1 MTIIIESMN
10 GEKEVMRNRF
20 LQREENRNTDLEAF
34 EFLITQPISKLHD
47 TQPYIKSPNSNR
59 RIKDPSFDFFADR
72 GNKIVSTI
80 CRLLPGYPGFEGVEY
95 DDISTVSPEMIARV
109 ADAVVNGGDLAKLIL
124 QLMMCREPN
133 RQTSDE
139 IIQYEIRKKYLGKK
153 GWTVNNLTPG
163 YKTLGNGD
171 WIFNDAATV
180 AKAEDIKA
188 RSIDFEMSKG
198 NIIINDFSKFALV
211 AGGGQS
217 HQMKESKYFLAEV
230 KKYIDKHNDNVY
242 FADTLDGA
250 YAEKFIE
257 SHRELLKGY
266 EHRVFVGNTEQVITW
281 AMTLTK

>member
-1 MTIIIESMN
+1 MS
-10 GEKEVMRNRF
+10 GEKEIMRNRF
-20 LQREENRNTDLEAF
+20 LQREGNRTTDLEAF
-34 EFLITQPISKLHD
+34 RVLISQPMSYHHKN
-47 TQPYIKSPNSNR
+47 QPV
-59 RIKDPSFDFFADR
+59 IKDPKGSKRFLKDPGFDFVVDR
-72 GNKIVSTI
+72 GNKIVATI
-80 CRLLPGYPGFEGVEY
+80 CRLLSGYPGFEGVEY
-95 DDISTVSPEMIARV
+95 DDPTSVTLDMISAV
-109 ADAVVNGGDLAKLIL
+109 AKEVVNGNLLL

-139 IIQYEIRKKYLGKK
+139 IIQYEIRKKYLGAN

-180 AKAEDIKA
+180 AKGEEVKA

-198 NIIINDFSKFALV
+198 NVVINDFSKFALV
-211 AGGGQS
+211 AGGGQG

-230 KKYIDKHNDNVY
+230 RKYIDKHDDNVY

-250 YAEKFIE
+250 YAEKFIKE
-257 SHRELLKGY
+257 HLALLKGY

-281 AMTLTK
+281 ALSLAK

>member
-1 MTIIIESMN
+1 MSIIIESMS
-10 GEKEVMRNRF
+10 GEKEIMRIRF
-20 LQREENRNTDLEAF
+20 LQREGNRITDMEAF
-34 EFLITQPISKLHD
+34 RTLISRPMSSYHKNQPVVRDPKGSKRLL
-47 TQPYIKSPNSNR
+47 
-59 RIKDPSFDFFADR
+59 KDPAFDFVVDR
-72 GNKIVSTI
+72 GNKIIANI
-80 CRLLPGYPGFEGVEY
+80 CRLLSGYPGFEGVEY
-95 DDISTVSPEMIARV
+95 DDPTSVSLDMISKV
-109 ADAVVNGGDLAKLIL
+109 AEEVVNGNLLL

-139 IIQYEIRKKYLGKK
+139 TIQYEIRKKYLGSQ
-153 GWTVNNLTPG
+153 GWEVTNLTPG

-180 AKAEDIKA
+180 AKGEEVKA

-198 NIIINDFSKFALV
+198 NIVINDFSKFALV
-211 AGGGQS
+211 AGGGQG

-230 KKYIDKHNDNVY
+230 RKYVDKHDDSVY

-257 SHRELLKGY
+257 EHRALLQGY

-281 AMTLTK
+281 ALSLDK

>member
-1 MTIIIESMN
+1 MSIIIESMS
-10 GEKEVMRNRF
+10 GEKEIMRNRF
-20 LQREENRNTDLEAF
+20 LQREGNRITDLEAF
-34 EFLITQPISKLHD
+34 RTLVSQPMSSHHKN
-47 TQPYIKSPNSNR
+47 QPVV
-59 RIKDPSFDFFADR
+59 KDPKGSRRLLKDPTFDFVVDR
-72 GNKIVSTI
+72 GNKVVATI
-80 CRLLPGYPGFEGVEY
+80 CRLLSGYSGFEGVEY
-95 DDISTVSPEMIARV
+95 DDPTSVTLDMISAV
-109 ADAVVNGGDLAKLIL
+109 AKEVVDGNLLI

-139 IIQYEIRKKYLGKK
+139 IIQFEIRKKYLEVQ

-180 AKAEDIKA
+180 ARGEEVKA

-198 NIIINDFSKFALV
+198 SIIINDFSKFALV
-211 AGGGQS
+211 AGGGQG

-230 KKYIDKHNDNVY
+230 RKYIDKHDDNVY

-257 SHRELLKGY
+257 EHRALLKGY
-266 EHRVFVGNTEQVITW
+266 ERRVFVGNTEQVITW
-281 AMTLTK
+281 ALSLTK

>member
-1 MTIIIESMN
+1 
-10 GEKEVMRNRF
+10 
-20 LQREENRNTDLEAF
+20 L
-34 EFLITQPISKLHD
+34 
-47 TQPYIKSPNSNR
+47 
-59 RIKDPSFDFFADR
+59 KDPEFDFVVDR
-72 GNKIVSTI
+72 GNKIIANI
-80 CRLLPGYPGFEGVEY
+80 CRLLSGYPGFEGVEY
-95 DDISTVSPEMIARV
+95 DDPTSVSLDMISKV
-109 ADAVVNGGDLAKLIL
+109 AEEVVNGNLLL

-139 IIQYEIRKKYLGKK
+139 TIQYEIRKKYLGSQ
-153 GWTVNNLTPG
+153 GWEVNNLTPG

-180 AKAEDIKA
+180 AKGEEVKA

-198 NIIINDFSKFALV
+198 NIVINDFSKFALV
-211 AGGGQS
+211 AGGGQG

-230 KKYIDKHNDNVY
+230 RKYVDKHDDSVY

-257 SHRELLKGY
+257 EHRALLQGY

-281 AMTLTK
+281 ALSLDK

>member
-1 MTIIIESMN
+1 MSIIIESMS
-10 GEKEVMRNRF
+10 GEKEIMRIRF
-20 LQREENRNTDLEAF
+20 LQREGNRTIDMEAF
-34 EFLITQPISKLHD
+34 RTLILQPMSSYHKN
-47 TQPYIKSPNSNR
+47 QPV
-59 RIKDPSFDFFADR
+59 IKDPKGSKRLLKDPTFDFVVDR
-72 GNKIVSTI
+72 GNKIVATI
-80 CRLLPGYPGFEGVEY
+80 CRLLSGYPGFEGVEY
-95 DDISTVSPEMIARV
+95 DDPTSVSLEMISKV
-109 ADAVVNGGDLAKLIL
+109 AEEVVNGNLLL

-139 IIQYEIRKKYLGKK
+139 IIQYEIRKKYLGNH
-153 GWTVNNLTPG
+153 GWEVNNLTPG

-180 AKAEDIKA
+180 AKGEEVKA

-198 NIIINDFSKFALV
+198 NIVINDFSKFALV
-211 AGGGQS
+211 AGGGQG

-230 KKYIDKHNDNVY
+230 RKYIDKHNDNVY

-257 SHRELLKGY
+257 EHRALLKGY

-281 AMTLTK
+281 AMSLTK

>member
-1 MTIIIESMN
+1 MAIIIESMS
-10 GEKEVMRNRF
+10 GEKEIMRIRF
-20 LQREENRNTDLEAF
+20 LQREGNRITDMEAF
-34 EFLITQPISKLHD
+34 RTLISRPMSSYHKNQPVVRDPKGSKRLL
-47 TQPYIKSPNSNR
+47 
-59 RIKDPSFDFFADR
+59 KDPAFDFVVDR
-72 GNKIVSTI
+72 GNKIIANI
-80 CRLLPGYPGFEGVEY
+80 CRLLSGYPGFEGVEY
-95 DDISTVSPEMIARV
+95 DDPTSVSLDMISKV
-109 ADAVVNGGDLAKLIL
+109 AEEVVNGNLLL

-139 IIQYEIRKKYLGKK
+139 TIQYEIRKKYLGSQ
-153 GWTVNNLTPG
+153 GWEVNNLTPG

-180 AKAEDIKA
+180 AKGEEVKA

-198 NIIINDFSKFALV
+198 NIVINDFSKFALV
-211 AGGGQS
+211 AGGGQG

-230 KKYIDKHNDNVY
+230 RKYVDKHDDSVY

-257 SHRELLKGY
+257 EHRALLQGY

-281 AMTLTK
+281 ALSLDK

>member
-1 MTIIIESMN
+1 MS
-10 GEKEVMRNRF
+10 GEKEIMRIRF
-20 LQREENRNTDLEAF
+20 LQREGNRITDMEAF
-34 EFLITQPISKLHD
+34 RTLISQPMSSYHKNQPVVRDPKGSKRLL
-47 TQPYIKSPNSNR
+47 
-59 RIKDPSFDFFADR
+59 KDPEFDFVVDR
-72 GNKIVSTI
+72 GNKIIANI
-80 CRLLPGYPGFEGVEY
+80 CRLLSGYPGFEGVEY
-95 DDISTVSPEMIARV
+95 DDPTSVSLDMISKV
-109 ADAVVNGGDLAKLIL
+109 AEEVVNGNLLL

-139 IIQYEIRKKYLGKK
+139 TIQYEIRKKYLGSQ
-153 GWTVNNLTPG
+153 GWEVNNLTPG

-180 AKAEDIKA
+180 AKGEEVKA

-198 NIIINDFSKFALV
+198 NIVINDFSKFALV
-211 AGGGQS
+211 AGGGQG

-230 KKYIDKHNDNVY
+230 RKYVDKHDDSVY

-257 SHRELLKGY
+257 EHRALLQGY

-281 AMTLTK
+281 ALSLDK